1 MSSHNET
8 ITQKYNINQYSIDT
22 ILAWIKADEIAI
34 PEIQRPF
41 VWNASKVRD
50 LMDSLYHGYPV
61 GYLIAWRNPD
71 IKLKDGN
78 TSSGKKI
85 LIDGQQRITALN
97 AAVLSEYIVDKEY
110 RKRKIIIAFKPVEER
125 FEVSNP
131 AIEKDDAWFS
141 DISNIINGSLADLNK
156 MVNNYCQANQVDSD
170 LIFSRLDKLR
180 NIKNIQL
187 GLIELDASLDIE
199 TVTEIFIRIN
209 SEGIVLS
216 QADFVMSKIAA
227 NELYGGTTLRKA
239 IDYFCHLAV
248 KPEFYSGL
256 KETDSEFAQT
266 DYFQK
271 MSWLKREN
279 DDLYDPRYTDLIRV
293 AFTSEFERGRLA
305 DLVSLLSG
313 RNFEKRTFEEE
324 IAEESFSKLAL
335 GVRNAI
341 NEIHFKRFVMIIK
354 SAGFISPRMIRS
366 MNAIDFAYILYLKL
380 RSLGI
385 EAHNIEEYVRR
396 WYVMSVLT
404 GRYSGSPESQF
415 DFDIKQISSRD
426 FSSYLQIVEES
437 ELSDA
442 FWDVGLVESL
452 QTSVTSSPYFHV
464 YLASQVHGNDK
475 GFLSKQITVKELIT
489 HRGDIHHVFPRN
501 YLKKFG
507 LTKGKYN
514 QIANYVYMQSEIN
527 IRIGKKPPKQYFS
540 ELKEQVRGG
549 EMRYGGIDNQN
560 LLTRNLKANCIPLNI
575 YTMTLEDYTDFLAA
589 RRVLMSNKIKNYY
602 FSL

>member
-1 MSSHNET
+1 MENPNDT

-22 ILAWIKADEIAI
+22 ILAWIKSEEIAI

-50 LMDSLYHGYPV
+50 LMDSLYNGYPV

-71 IKLKDGN
+71 IKLKDGS
-78 TSSGKKI
+78 TSSGKRI

-97 AAVLSEYIVDKEY
+97 AAVLSEYIVDKNY
-110 RKRKIIIAFKPVEER
+110 HKRKITIAFQPKEEK

-131 AIEKDDAWFS
+131 AIEKDVAWFQ
-141 DISNIINGSLADLNK
+141 DIAIIINGNLGDLNK
-156 MVNNYCQANQVDSD
+156 LVNQYCEANHVNSD
-170 LIFSRLDKLR
+170 LVFARLDKLR

-199 TVTEIFIRIN
+199 TVTDIFIRIN

-227 NELYGGTTLRKA
+227 NERYEGATLRKA

-248 KPEFYSGL
+248 APEFYAEL
-256 KETDSEFAQT
+256 KDNDAEFAQT
-266 DYFQK
+266 DYFQQ
-271 MSWLKREN
+271 MGWLKKEN
-279 DDLYDPRYTDLIRV
+279 DDLYDPSYTDLIRV
-293 AFTSEFERGRLA
+293 AFTSEFERGRLS

-313 RNFEKRTFEEE
+313 RNFETRTFEEE
-324 IAEESFSKLAL
+324 IAEESFNKLAL

-341 NEIHFKRFVMIIK
+341 NETNFKRFLMIIK
-354 SAGFISPRMIRS
+354 SSGFISPRMIRS

-380 RSLGI
+380 RSLRYEPNDI
-385 EAHNIEEYVRR
+385 ERFVRR

-415 DFDIKQISSRD
+415 DFDIKQTANRD
-426 FSSYLQIVEES
+426 FKNYLQVVEDS

-452 QTSVTSSPYFHV
+452 QTSVSSSPYFNV
-464 YLASQVHGNDK
+464 YLASQVHNNDK
-475 GFLSKQITVKELIT
+475 GFLSKEITVKDLIT

-507 LTKGKYN
+507 LTRGKYN

-527 IRIGKKPPKQYFS
+527 IRIGNKAPKAYFA
-540 ELKEQVRGG
+540 ELKEQVSGA
-549 EMRYGGIDNQN
+549 ELRYGGIDTQN
-560 LLTRNLKANCIPLNI
+560 LLTRNLKANCIPLSI
-575 YTMTLEDYTDFLAA
+575 YDMTIDDYEDFLAA
-589 RRVLMSNKIKNYY
+589 RRMLMAKNIRDYY